1 MFKIT
6 HNHIR
11 NCQKDTNKKKTMRY
25 YLLIIAIFAFVG
37 KNLNAQIDQEF
48 WFAPPDLTQGTQ
60 GEINGNSFR
69 DRPIQVV
76 VSSINEPAQV
86 TLWQPG
92 NLSFIPITVNLGAA
106 ATQTINLTPWI
117 NQIETRFVDSVMNTG
132 ILIRSTAPIT
142 AYYELGAAANRDLV
156 ALKGKN
162 ANGLKFYTP
171 FQTLWENDI
180 SLGGSPYIPAPRAGF
195 AIVATDDSTFVTITP
210 TIDILNHLAD
220 IPFTIFLNRGQT
232 YYCEAINQV
241 GSNKPA
247 GTKIESTKLIAV
259 TVKDDMVD
267 LNLATDGGA
276 DLAADQLISVAKCG
290 LRHVLV
296 KGDLSTPFDKVYAL
310 ATEDS
315 TFIYADGN
323 PVAVDTLMEGEQYI
337 YSFDDVS
344 GFIEGSKPIY
354 IWHISGVTDQIAGA
368 IIPSLECT
376 GSNQVG
382 FTRTGSANFKLNLTI
397 KAGFENNFVLN
408 GDPSLITP
416 ADFAPVTGS
425 NGEYVYCR
433 KAFTT
438 AEIPV
443 GQGSLIT
450 NFSDELFHM
459 GITYQ
464 QGPSCNY
471 GYFTNFSFLNLGTS
485 STVCLGDSAV
495 LDAGPGKTSYLWST
509 GDTTQKLVVFEP
521 GTFWVSVNSGQQCT
535 AADTIVVEFY
545 APPVSIQ
552 AADDTICLGT
562 QLLLSVDGVFTYEW
576 QDGSTN
582 PFFIVTEQ
590 GEFIVEVSDFQG
602 CKARDTVNIYTT
614 PRPQTPIA
622 TFPPFGDTLNGDTL
636 CSGQST
642 LLSMS
647 PLAQA
652 GYFWVTPTQQI
663 VSGQQLALSNV
674 AAENAGY
681 YLAYYQVAGCESFF
695 DSLFVEVYQ
704 TPIVNIGGTDT
715 LCDLTTFILD
725 AENEGSGS
733 VYEWNDGST
742 NQTFEVT
749 QSGTYWVE
757 VTNGRGC
764 SFRDSIDLFFSTRP
778 PAITLLTNGQ
788 NLTNDSICVGSPLA
802 FSTASVAGATY
813 FWVTPD
819 DTTSGPN
826 NFFNILNT
834 NTSPS
839 GFYSAFIEVAGCP
852 SLSDS
857 VDILFQNG
865 PDFQFEFT
873 DSTECG
879 GQDITLSIGN
889 IPNVTILWST
899 NQITP
904 SINVNT
910 SGDYSVA
917 ITNQIGC
924 TTRDTVSL
932 TFSTLPENPVI
943 TGDETLCGTEVL
955 SLSTNNQSGVTYNW
969 TGPNGFTSSLPSIII
984 TTPEPGNYT
993 VSATLNDCNA
1003 VNTAS
1008 VTVVVN
1014 PNPSFSLGDDLELCT
1029 GATATIEG
1037 PAGFQSYLWSDNSTT
1052 QSNTLGA
1059 GIHSLLVTDAN
1070 GCSKLD
1076 SITINVSGPV
1086 AAFSSNPASESVTGV
1101 NVAFTDQSTGQISSW
1116 NWAFENN
1123 LSASVQNPIHAFT
1136 TQGEITVVLT
1146 VTNANGCIDT
1156 ASRKYSVNN
1165 ILAVPNSFTPN
1176 GDGFNDLFVVKGLAA
1191 YPDSKLMVFNRWGT
1205 EIFNATD
1212 YANDW
1217 NGGDYPDADYY
1228 YVLEV
1233 SNGDKLKGFV
1243 TLKRN

>member
-1 MFKIT
+1 MFEILHYHICKCQNHT
-6 HNHIR
+6 HKN
-11 NCQKDTNKKKTMRY
+11 KTMRY
-25 YLLIIAIFAFVG
+25 HLLIIAIFAFLG
-37 KNLNAQIDQEF
+37 TNLTAQIDQEF

-60 GEINGNSFR
+60 GEINGGAFR

-180 SLGGSPYIPAPRAGF
+180 SLGGSPYIPSPRAGF

-210 TIDILNHLAD
+210 SINIVNHLAG

-232 YYCEAINQV
+232 YYCEALNQV
-241 GSNKPA
+241 GINKPA

-296 KGDLSTPFDKVYAL
+296 KGDLSTPFDKVYVL

-315 TFIYADGN
+315 TFIFADGN

-337 YSFDDVS
+337 YSFVDSS
-344 GFIEGSKPIY
+344 GFIEGSNPIY
-354 IWHISGVTDQIAGA
+354 VWHISGVTDQIAGA

-408 GDPSLITP
+408 GDPSLITA

-425 NGEYVYCR
+425 NGEYVFCR

-450 NFSDELFHM
+450 NFSAELFHM

-464 QGPSCNY
+464 QGASCNY

-485 STVCLGDSAV
+485 RSACLGDSAI

-545 APPVSIQ
+545 APPVNIE
-552 AADDTICLGT
+552 AADDTICVGT

-582 PFFIVTEQ
+582 PFFIVSEQ
-590 GEFIVEVSDFQG
+590 GEYIVEVADFQG
-602 CKARDTVNIYTT
+602 CKARDTIDIYTT
-614 PRPQTPIA
+614 PRPPTPIA
-622 TFPPFGDTLNGDTL
+622 TFPPLDASISIDTL
-636 CSGQST
+636 CVGQNT

-647 PLAQA
+647 PLPQVA
-652 GYFWVTPTQQI
+652 YFWITPSLQI
-663 VSGQQLALSNV
+663 ISGQQLPINSV
-674 AAENAGY
+674 IMEDEGK
-681 YLAYYQVAGCESFF
+681 YLAYYSILGCESFF
-695 DSLFVEVYQ
+695 DTLVLNIYQ
-704 TPIVNIGGTDT
+704 TPIVNLGMSDT
-715 LCDLTTFILD
+715 LCDQASLSLD
-725 AENEGSGS
+725 AGVGNDYI
-733 VYEWNDGST
+733 YEWQDGSA
-742 NQTFEVT
+742 NQTLDVSQT
-749 QSGTYWVE
+749 GTYWVE
-757 VTNGRGC
+757 VTNDRGC
-764 SFRDSIDLFFSTRP
+764 SRRDSIDLNFSTRP
-778 PAITLLTNGQ
+778 ATPVLLTNGQ
-788 NLTNDSICVGSPLA
+788 NLTSDSLCAGNTLA
-802 FSTASVAGATY
+802 FSTASLTGATY

-819 DTTSGPN
+819 DTISSSN
-826 NFFNILNT
+826 DSFNFLNT
-834 NTSPS
+834 NASPS
-839 GFYSAFIEVAGCP
+839 GLYSAYVVVNGCA

-857 VDILFQNG
+857 VAILFQNG
-865 PDFQFEFT
+865 PNFQFAFA

-879 GQDITLSIGN
+879 GQDITLSVGN
-889 IPNVTILWST
+889 IPDVTILWST

-904 SINVNT
+904 SINVNI

-932 TFSTLPENPVI
+932 TFSTLPDNPVI
-943 TGDETLCGTEVL
+943 IGDETLCAGDILTL
-955 SLSTNNQSGVTYNW
+955 NTNNQNGVTYNW
-969 TGPNGFTSSLPSIII
+969 TGPNGFTSTSASIII
-984 TTPEPGNYT
+984 NAPEAGNYS
-993 VSATLNDCNA
+993 VSATLNGCDADSN
-1003 VNTAS
+1003 AS
-1008 VTVVVN
+1008 VVVAVN

-1029 GATATIEG
+1029 GETATIEG
-1037 PAGFQSYLWSDNSTT
+1037 PAGLQSYLWSDNSTSQT
-1052 QSNTLGA
+1052 NVLGA
-1059 GIHSLLVTDAN
+1059 GLFSLLVTDVN
-1070 GCSKLD
+1070 GCSSLD
-1076 SITINVSGPV
+1076 SITINVTGPI
-1086 AAFSSNPASESVTGV
+1086 AAFTSTPASESVTGV
-1101 NVAFTDQSTGQISSW
+1101 NVSFSDQSIGQISSW
-1116 NWAFENN
+1116 NWVFENN
-1123 LSASVQNPIHAFT
+1123 TSSSAQNPVHAFT
-1136 TQGEITVVLT
+1136 MQGEITVILT
-1146 VTNANGCIDT
+1146 VTNAGGCTDT
-1156 ASRKYSVNN
+1156 ASRKYTVSN

-1176 GDGFNDLFVVKGLAA
+1176 GDGFNDLFVVKGLSAF
-1191 YPDSKLMVFNRWGT
+1191 PDSKLMVFNRWGS
-1205 EIFNATD
+1205 EIFNSTD
-1212 YANDW
+1212 YNNDW

-1233 SNGDKLKGFV
+1233 SNGEKLKGFV

>member
-1 MFKIT
+1 M
-6 HNHIR
+6 R
-11 NCQKDTNKKKTMRY
+11 NR
-25 YLLIIAIFAFVG
+25 LLILAIFAFWG
-37 KNLNAQIDQEF
+37 INSNAQIDQEF
-48 WFAPPDLTQGTQ
+48 WFAPPDLTQGTI
-60 GEINGNSFR
+60 GEINGNAFR

-92 NLSFIPITVNLGAA
+92 NLSFIPITVNLGVA

-142 AYYELGAAANRDLV
+142 AYYELGAAANRDLI

-162 ANGLKFYTP
+162 ANGFKFYTP

-180 SLGGSPYIPAPRAGF
+180 SLGGSAYIPPPRAGF

-210 TIDILNHLAD
+210 SVDIINHLAN

-241 GSNKPA
+241 GINKPA

-296 KGDLSTPFDKVYAL
+296 KGDLSTPSDKVYVL

-315 TFIYADGN
+315 TFIFADGN
-323 PVAVDTLMEGEQYI
+323 PIAVDTLMEGEQYI
-337 YSFDDVS
+337 YSFAGAS

-354 IWHISGVTDQIAGA
+354 VWHMSGVTDQVAGA

-382 FTRTGSANFKLNLTI
+382 FTRTGGANFKLNLTI

-408 GDPSLITP
+408 GNPNLITA

-450 NFSDELFHM
+450 NFGAELFHM

-464 QGPSCNY
+464 QGASCNY
-471 GYFTNFSFLNLGTS
+471 GYFTNFSFLSLGTS

-535 AADTIVVEFY
+535 AADTVVVEFY
-545 APPVSIQ
+545 APAVEIQ
-552 AADDTICLGT
+552 AADDTICIGT

-576 QDGSTN
+576 PDGSTN
-582 PFFIVTEQ
+582 PFFVVTDEGQ
-590 GEFIVEVSDFQG
+590 YIVEAADFQG
-602 CKARDTVNIYTT
+602 CKARDTIDIYTT
-614 PRPQTPIA
+614 PRPITPIA
-622 TFPPFGDTLNGDTL
+622 TFPPLDETVIADTL
-636 CSGQST
+636 CAGEST
-642 LLSMS
+642 LLSMT

-652 GYFWVTPTQQI
+652 AYFWVTPTQQI
-663 VSGQQLALSNV
+663 ISGQQLPLN
-674 AAENAGY
+674 NITLDGNGIY
-681 YLAYYQVAGCESFF
+681 QAYYTVAGCESFI
-695 DSLFVEVYQ
+695 DSLNVNVYP
-704 TPIVNIGGTDT
+704 TPIVDLGASDT
-715 LCDLTTFILD
+715 LCDLSTFVLN
-725 AENEGSGS
+725 AGSNPAY
-733 VYEWNDGST
+733 VFEWQDGST
-742 NQTFEVT
+742 DSTLSVT

-757 VTNGRGC
+757 VTNQRGC
-764 SFRDSIDLFFSTRP
+764 SNRDSIDLFFSVRP
-778 PAITLLTNGQ
+778 PAPVILTNSIDV
-788 NLTNDSICVGSPLA
+788 TSDSICVGSPLL
-802 FSTASVAGATY
+802 FSTAALNGATY
-813 FWVTPD
+813 NWVSLS
-819 DTTSGPN
+819 DTTSSSDN
-826 NFFNILNT
+826 TFNVISTNILQ
-834 NTSPS
+834 S
-839 GFYSAFIEVAGCP
+839 GIYAAYVELNGCP
-852 SLSDS
+852 SDADT
-857 VDILFQNG
+857 VEITFQDG
-865 PDFQFEFT
+865 PAFEFGFT

-889 IPNVTILWST
+889 ISNVSVLWST

-932 TFSTLPENPVI
+932 TFSTIPENPTI
-943 TGDETLCGTEVL
+943 TGDETICNGETL
-955 SLSTNNQSGVTYNW
+955 SLSSNNQNGVTYTW
-969 TGPNGFTSSLPSIII
+969 SGPNGFTANTTTISLNNAES
-984 TTPEPGNYT
+984 GNYSLT
-993 VSATLNDCNA
+993 ATLNGCDA
-1003 VNTAS
+1003 ISSAS
-1008 VTVVVN
+1008 VIVAIN
-1014 PNPSFSLGDDLELCT
+1014 QNPSFDLGADINICN
-1029 GATATIEG
+1029 GNTATVEG
-1037 PAGFQSYLWSDNSTT
+1037 PSGFQSYSWSNDIST
-1052 QSNTLGA
+1052 QNNTLGA
-1059 GIHSLLVTDAN
+1059 GEYSLTVTDVN
-1070 GCSKLD
+1070 GCSGSD
-1076 SITINVSGPV
+1076 SITINASGPV
-1086 AAFSSNPASESVTGV
+1086 AAFTSNPASESVVGA
-1101 NVAFTDQSTGQISSW
+1101 NVSFTDQSTGQISNW
-1116 NWAFENN
+1116 NWVFENN
-1123 LSASVQNPIHAFT
+1123 TTSSAQNPVHAFT
-1136 TQGEITVVLT
+1136 TQGEITVILT
-1146 VTNANGCIDT
+1146 VTNASGCVDT

-1165 ILAVPNSFTPN
+1165 ILTAPNSFTPN
-1176 GDGFNDLFVVKGLAA
+1176 GDGFNDLFVVKGLSAF
-1191 YPDSKLMVFNRWGT
+1191 PDSKLIIFNRWGT
-1205 EIFNATD
+1205 EIYNSTD
-1212 YANDW
+1212 YNNDW

>member
-1 MFKIT
+1 
-6 HNHIR
+6 
-11 NCQKDTNKKKTMRY
+11 MRY
-25 YLLIIAIFAFVG
+25 YLLIIAIFAFWG
-37 KNLNAQIDQEF
+37 SNLNAQIDQEF

-60 GEINGNSFR
+60 GEINGNAFR

-92 NLSFIPITVNLGAA
+92 NLSFIPITVNLGVA

-162 ANGLKFYTP
+162 ANGFKFYTP
-171 FQTLWENDI
+171 FQTLWENDL
-180 SLGGSPYIPAPRAGF
+180 SLGGSPYIPSPRAGF

-232 YYCEAINQV
+232 YYCEALNQV

-267 LNLATDGGA
+267 LNLNTDGGA

-337 YSFDDVS
+337 YSFVGAS

-408 GDPSLITP
+408 GNPNLITP
-416 ADFAPVTGS
+416 SDFAPVTGS

-464 QGPSCNY
+464 QGASCNY
-471 GYFTNFSFLNLGTS
+471 GYFTNFSFLNLGS
-485 STVCLGDSAV
+485 KSTVCLGDSAV

-521 GTFWVSVNSGQQCT
+521 GTFWVSVSSGSQCT
-535 AADTIVVEFY
+535 AADTIVVEYY
-545 APPVSIQ
+545 ALDFNINVPQ
-552 AADDTICLGT
+552 DTICEGS
-562 QLLLSVDGVFTYEW
+562 QLLINVDGVYTFEW

-582 PFFIVTEQ
+582 PFFIVSEQ
-590 GEFIVEVSDFQG
+590 GEYIVEAADFQG
-602 CKARDTVNIYTT
+602 CKARDTVNIYTS
-614 PRPQTPIA
+614 PRPPTPIA
-622 TFPPFGDTLNGDTL
+622 TFPPSGADISIDTL
-636 CSGQST
+636 CSGQNT

-652 GYFWVTPTQQI
+652 AYVWITPTQQLI
-663 VSGQQLALSNV
+663 SGQQLPLN
-674 AAENAGY
+674 NTNLGDNGL
-681 YLAYYQVAGCESFF
+681 YLAYYTVAGCESFY
-695 DSLFVEVYQ
+695 DSLNVIVYP
-704 TPIVNIGGTDT
+704 TPNVNLGISDT
-715 LCDLTTFILD
+715 LCDLSTFNLD
-725 AENEGSGS
+725 AGAGNGF
-733 VYEWNDGST
+733 VYEWQDGSS

-749 QSGTYWVE
+749 QAGTYWVE
-757 VTNGRGC
+757 VTNASGC
-764 SFRDSIDLFFSTRP
+764 SNRDSIDLYFSTRP
-778 PAITLLTNGQ
+778 PAIVLLTNGQ
-788 NLTNDSICVGSPLA
+788 NLTNDSLCVGSPLA
-802 FSTASVAGATY
+802 FSTASIAGGTY

-819 DTTSGPN
+819 DTISGPN
-826 NFFNILNT
+826 DFFNVLNT

-839 GFYSAFIEVAGCP
+839 GFYSAFVVVEGCA
-852 SLSDS
+852 SLIDS

-865 PDFQFEFT
+865 PDFQFEFA

-879 GQDITLSIGN
+879 GQDITLSTGN

-932 TFSTLPENPVI
+932 TFSTLPDNPVI
-943 TGDETLCGTEVL
+943 SGDETLCGTELL
-955 SLSTNNQSGVTYNW
+955 SLASNNQTGVTYNW
-969 TGPNGFTSSLPSIII
+969 TGPNGFTSSSSSIIV

-993 VSATLNDCNA
+993 VSATLNGCDA
-1003 VNTAS
+1003 ISDAS
-1008 VTVVVN
+1008 VVVSVN
-1014 PNPSFSLGDDLELCT
+1014 PNPTFSLGDDLDLCT
-1029 GATATIEG
+1029 GTTATIDG
-1037 PAGFQSYLWSDNSTT
+1037 PAGFQSYLWSDNSTS
-1052 QSNTLGA
+1052 QSNTLGS
-1059 GIHSLLVTDAN
+1059 GIFSLIVTDAN
-1070 GCSKLD
+1070 GCSGSD
-1076 SITINVSGPV
+1076 SIAINVSGPV

-1123 LSASVQNPIHAFT
+1123 MSSTEQNPVHAFT
-1136 TQGEITVVLT
+1136 NQGEVTVILT
-1146 VTNANGCIDT
+1146 VINAKGCVDT

-1176 GDGFNDLFVVKGLAA
+1176 GDGFNDLFVVKGLSAF
-1191 YPDSKLMVFNRWGT
+1191 PDSKLMIFNRWGT
-1205 EIFNATD
+1205 EIYNTAD

-1217 NGGDYPDADYY
+1217 NGGDFPDANYY

-1233 SNGDKLKGFV
+1233 SNGDKLTGFV
-1243 TLKRN
+1243 TLKRD